1 MGIFTRLRDIINS
14 NINNMLDHAED
25 PEKMVKLMITEMED
39 TLVEIKASC
48 ANTIASKKKVERM
61 LNEAT
66 KLAEN
71 WGQKAELAIEKG
83 REDLAREALNQKHS
97 YLERVSTFESELTQF
112 DLLVEEYRNDIQAL
126 EEKLDSARDK
136 QRILVQRQIHAQRK
150 HRAQSDIRRYD
161 ASDAL
166 LRFEQFEHKIDR
178 LEAEAELVNVPG
190 KPTLEDE
197 LAGLEYGDKV
207 EEELAS
213 LKASI
218 KKESADSESAS

>member
-1 MGIFTRLRDIINS
+1 
-14 NINNMLDHAED
+14 
-25 PEKMVKLMITEMED
+25 
-39 TLVEIKASC
+39 
-48 ANTIASKKKVERM
+48 M

-112 DLLVEEYRNDIQAL
+112 DVLVEEYRNDIQAL

-178 LEAEAELVNVPG
+178 LEAEAELVNVPS

-213 LKASI
+213 LKAAI
-218 KKESADSESAS
+218 RKESAASESAS